1 MTASVTSLRADTAR
15 LAIER
20 VDESTSDHRADVSVT
35 LQWDGAEHTG
45 EASGSPSA
53 PNRPL
58 LVAEAT
64 LRAIA
69 GGGIREFTA
78 IEATVTKA
86 ADADVA
92 LVAVEDPL
100 LTQPL
105 IGTSV
110 IPAGNVQLGFAKA
123 ALDAVNRRI
132 ASEL

>member
-15 LAIER
+15 LSIDR
-20 VDESTSDHRADVSVT
+20 VDESTSDHRADVTVT
-35 LQWDGAEHTG
+35 LRWDGADHAG
-45 EASGSPSA
+45 EASGSPA
-53 PNRPL
+53 AANRPL

-69 GGGIREFTA
+69 GAGVREFKA
-78 IEATVTKA
+78 IEASVTKA
-86 ADADVA
+86 AASEVA

-105 IGTSV
+105 IGTAV
-110 IPAGNVQLGFAKA
+110 IPAGNYQLAFAKA

-132 ASEL
+132 AADF

>member
-15 LAIER
+15 LSISR

-35 LQWDGAEHTG
+35 LHWDGTDHTG
-45 EASGSPSA
+45 EASGSPAS

-69 GGGIREFTA
+69 DAGIREFAA
-78 IEATVTKA
+78 IEANVTKA
-86 ADADVA
+86 AGSDVA

-100 LTQPL
+100 LNQPL
-105 IGTSV
+105 IGTAV
-110 IPAGNVQLGFAKA
+110 IPAGNVQLGFARA

-132 ASEL
+132 AAES

>member
-15 LAIER
+15 LSISR

-35 LQWDGAEHTG
+35 LHWDGADHTG
-45 EASGSPSA
+45 DASGSPA
-53 PNRPL
+53 AAHRPL

-64 LRAIA
+64 LRAISEA
-69 GGGIREFTA
+69 GIRDFTA
-78 IEATVTKA
+78 IEAHATKA
-86 ADADVA
+86 AGSEVA

-105 IGTSV
+105 IGTAV
-110 IPAGNVQLGFAKA
+110 IPAGNVQLGFARA

>member
-15 LAIER
+15 LSINR
-20 VDESTSDHRADVSVT
+20 VDESTSDHRADVLVS
-35 LQWDGAEHTG
+35 LHWDGSDHTG
-45 EASGSPSA
+45 EASGSPA
-53 PNRPL
+53 AANRPL

-64 LRAIA
+64 LRAVA
-69 GGGIREFTA
+69 VAGIREFAA

-86 ADADVA
+86 AGSEVA

-105 IGTSV
+105 IGTAV
-110 IPAGNVQLGFAKA
+110 IPAGNYQLGFARA

-132 ASEL
+132 ASEI